1 MQCYQGFIVILKW
14 ACGIY
19 MVFILLEV
27 LMMYKH
33 LALPREDHLD
43 QVVNIYDCLKMHR
56 NIHVMFDII

>member
-1 MQCYQGFIVILKW
+1 MWDIHGVYFI
-14 ACGIY
+14 GSTHD
-19 MVFILLEV
+19 MSP
-27 LMMYKH
+27 H